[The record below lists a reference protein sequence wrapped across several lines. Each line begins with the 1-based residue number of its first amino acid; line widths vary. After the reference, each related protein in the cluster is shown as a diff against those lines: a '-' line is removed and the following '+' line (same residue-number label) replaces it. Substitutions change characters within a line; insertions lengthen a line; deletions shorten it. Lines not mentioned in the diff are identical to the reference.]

1 MSTLLVRL
9 AAPLQSWGID
19 SRFETRRTERI
30 PSKSGVI
37 GLVAAALGYSRDAD
51 LSELCG
57 LRFGVRVDRDG
68 ELLRDYHI
76 ARKLIIKNVKDKKDK
91 DSNADNEKDSGADNE
106 VRIEY
111 DTYVTHRYYLSDAIF
126 LAGLE
131 SDDTEL
137 LERIDDALHNPV
149 YPLFLGRRS
158 CPPTLPLTLGLRD
171 DDLYTSLANEP
182 WQVSE
187 YMRGYLKRREHIET
201 PSLRIVVDDADGG
214 AVIRDL
220 PLSFDVRARRYG
232 FRRASD
238 KGYVTLLDSFDSNDA
253 LDEVTDHDAFAE
265 LEG

>member
-51 LSELCG
+51 LTELCG

-68 ELLRDYHI
+68 ELLRDFHT
-76 ARKLIIKNVKDKKDK
+76 AHHET
-91 DSNADNEKDSGADNE
+91 NEKLAY
-106 VRIEY
+106 I
-111 DTYVTHRYYLSDAIF
+111 TYRYYIADAIF

-137 LERIDDALHNPV
+137 LEKIDDALHNPV

-158 CPPTLPLTLGLRD
+158 CPPTLPLSLGLREH
-171 DDLYTSLANEP
+171 DLYTSLANEP

-201 PSLRIVVDDADGG
+201 PSLRIVVDDANGG

>member
-37 GLVAAALGYSRDAD
+37 GLVAAALGLRRDAD
-51 LSELCG
+51 LSDLCG

-68 ELLRDYHI
+68 ELLRDFHT
-76 ARKLIIKNVKDKKDK
+76 ARRLIIKNERNKKDK
-91 DSNADNEKDSGADNE
+91 DNDADNEERVK
-106 VRIEY
+106 Y

-126 LAGLE
+126 LVGLE

-137 LERIDDALHNPV
+137 LEKIDDALHNPV

-171 DDLYTSLANEP
+171 CDLYTSLANEP

-187 YMRGYLKRREHIET
+187 YMRGYMKRREHIET
-201 PSLRIVVDDADGG
+201 PSLRIIVDDAAGS